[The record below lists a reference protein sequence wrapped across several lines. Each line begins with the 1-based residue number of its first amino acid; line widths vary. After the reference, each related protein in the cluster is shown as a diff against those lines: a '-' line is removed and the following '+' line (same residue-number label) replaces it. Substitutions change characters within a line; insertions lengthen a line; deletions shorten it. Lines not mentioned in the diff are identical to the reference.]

1 MRKVL
6 GSVLTVVGSFL
17 VVLAVLAQFYAPA
30 RLMKTPLDVNST
42 TRLSGQA
49 TLYAAGKGDTFPV
62 KAVSITRADSAKS
75 DGNVVAFANSTCLVK
90 DEGDA
95 PDCVSSD
102 DPQNRLVSAS
112 TDSFATNRSTAVSV
126 NDPQY
131 LPGDATRHA
140 GLINKF
146 PFETADK
153 TYPFWDGMT
162 SSTEEAKLVGKKR
175 INGLQTWA
183 FNIQVKDAPIE
194 IADGVPGTYS
204 DDKTMYIEPLTGS
217 IIDQKEKQVRATADG
232 KPVLD
237 LSIAFVPD
245 TVAANVKD
253 AKANVAKLN
262 LISNVV
268 PLVGYIV
275 GIPLLLVGLFMVAR
289 GKRRE
294 S

>member
-1 MRKVL
+1 
-6 GSVLTVVGSFL
+6 
-17 VVLAVLAQFYAPA
+17 
-30 RLMKTPLDVNST
+30 
-42 TRLSGQA
+42 
-49 TLYAAGKGDTFPV
+49 
-62 KAVSITRADSAKS
+62 
-75 DGNVVAFANSTCLVK
+75 
-90 DEGDA
+90 
-95 PDCVSSD
+95 
-102 DPQNRLVSAS
+102 
-112 TDSFATNRSTAVSV
+112 
-126 NDPQY
+126 
-131 LPGDATRHA
+131 
-140 GLINKF
+140 
-146 PFETADK
+146 
-153 TYPFWDGMT
+153 MT

-268 PLVGYIV
+268 PLVGYVV
-275 GIPLLLVGLFMVAR
+275 GIPLLLVGLFMAAR